1 MATPRK
7 QARGG
12 RALAGPVVGIII
24 LLACY
29 WLLAGWHQVPVII
42 DFARAMVN

>member
-1 MATPRK
+1 MATPRREI
-7 QARGG
+7 RGG
-12 RALAGPVVGIII
+12 RALAGPVLGIII

-29 WLLAGWHQVPVII
+29 WLLVGWHQMPAII